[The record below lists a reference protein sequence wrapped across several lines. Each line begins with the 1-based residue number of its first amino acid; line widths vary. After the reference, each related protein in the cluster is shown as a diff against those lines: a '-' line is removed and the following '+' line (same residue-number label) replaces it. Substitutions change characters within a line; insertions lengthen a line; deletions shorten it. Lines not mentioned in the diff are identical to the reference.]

1 MTPTTKRTLSGPYI
15 MKWVTF
21 MVVVVV
27 GLAFLRGLQAQ
38 REAGGIEVRP
48 KPPVTET
55 VAPTPPPV
63 APVEVKPKTRRSQS
77 PEPKLGQVAA
87 PASEEPVRAPA
98 VVPVSEPQLGVQE
111 EAPQAK
117 PWVEPQDVT
126 YVGKVVPCEGQ
137 KYDQSTVMGGDG
149 SLNFFYLCLDVGSAF
164 TKIRGDNLFNPVM
177 FWYKNQQY
185 RAAQLRKNDVVR
197 VTVNDGQVLKVEMV
211 RSVKE

>member
-1 MTPTTKRTLSGPYI
+1 MTPKRTLSGPYI

-27 GLAFLRGLQAQ
+27 ALAFLRGIQAQ
-38 REAGGIEVRP
+38 REAGGVEVRP
-48 KPPVTET
+48 KPAVTET

-63 APVEVKPKTRRSQS
+63 EVKPKTNRSK
-77 PEPKLGQVAA
+77 PREPKLGQVAA
-87 PASEEPVRAPA
+87 PASNEPVRAPA

-137 KYDQSTVMGGDG
+137 KYDQSTVMSGDG

-164 TKIRGDNLFNPVM
+164 TKIRADNLFNPVM

-185 RAAQLRKNDVVR
+185 RAVQLRKNDVVR
-197 VTVNDGQVLKVEMV
+197 VTVNDGQALKVEMV
-211 RSVKE
+211 RSVKD